1 MGLDELP
8 SVDEVLRT
16 APGQALLGRAP
27 RPVVVAAVRAEL
39 EALRSALRAGTS
51 MSPVVDPR
59 RLEARVAERLRPSLR
74 RVINATGV
82 VLHTNLG
89 RAPLHPTAATRVAE
103 VAAGYSTLEYRPDE
117 RRRGSRHDHVA
128 ALLCELTGA
137 EASCVVNNNA
147 AGVLLALQALAPA
160 DHRAVVVSRG
170 ELVEIGGSF
179 RMPDVMV
186 AAGVVLAEIGTTN
199 KTRASDYEAA
209 LRRPDVGLVI
219 KVHRSNFVQRGF
231 VDEVSF
237 GEVAALARA
246 AGVACIADVGSGLLE
261 RSSAPHLGAEPAVRD
276 VVAAGY
282 DLVTF
287 SGDKLLGGPQAGL
300 VVGRAGAVARA
311 RQHPLMRALRPD
323 KLQLAALE
331 ATLQLVRDHGAAA
344 LPVHAMLSADLATLR
359 ARAEALRIRLCE
371 CFPDLAVQLVE
382 VRSAVG
388 GGALPEVELPSL
400 ALALGR
406 AGLSPDDLDHALRRA
421 DPPVIGRIAEG
432 RYLLD
437 VRTLLVDDTMEIV
450 RAVRGALDTRE

>member
-16 APGQALLGRAP
+16 APARDLLGRAP
-27 RPVVVAAVRAEL
+27 RQVVVAAVRAEL
-39 EALRSALRAGTS
+39 EALRGAMRAGATGA
-51 MSPVVDPR
+51 PVVDAA

-89 RAPLHPTAATRVAE
+89 RAPLHATAAARVAE
-103 VAAGYSTLEYRPDE
+103 IAAGYSTLEYRPDE
-117 RRRGSRHDHVA
+117 RRRGSRHDHVG

-137 EASCVVNNNA
+137 EAGCVVNNNA
-147 AGVLLALQALAPA
+147 AAVLLALSALAPA
-160 DHRAVVVSRG
+160 DRRAVVVSRG

-179 RMPDVMV
+179 RMPDVMA
-186 AAGVVLAEIGTTN
+186 AAGVALAEIGTTN

-237 GEVAALARA
+237 AEVAALARA
-246 AGVACIADVGSGLLE
+246 AGVTSVADVGSGLLE
-261 RSSAPHLGAEPAVRD
+261 RAGSSALREEPAVRD

-300 VVGRAGAVARA
+300 LVGRAGAVARA

-331 ATLQLVRDHGAAA
+331 ATLQVVRDQGAGA
-344 LPVHAMLSADLATLR
+344 LPVHAMLEADVTALR
-359 ARAEALRIRLCE
+359 ARAEALRLRLGE
-371 CFPDLAVQLVE
+371 SIPDLAVRLVE

-388 GGALPEVELPSL
+388 GGALPEVELPSV
-400 ALALGR
+400 ALALER
-406 AGLSPDDLDHALRRA
+406 AGSSPDDLDHALRRA

-437 VRTLLVDDTMEIV
+437 VRTLQVDDTMEVV
-450 RAVRGALDTRE
+450 RALRGALHARK